1 MTSPITAAG
10 VTRTVLPNGLLCL
23 VMPSRDSGAVALHGC
38 VKVGSAFDAGRPGL
52 ARFVGATL
60 IRGTS
65 RRSAQQIAEDLDA
78 MGAAL
83 SAGSGIEA
91 TVLSGRALADDLP
104 AMLGVAA
111 EILTEPVFPAD
122 EVEKVRGELITAARM
137 NALDTRQV
145 AERTFRR
152 LAYPEG
158 HPYSQ
163 SPDGEEAVLAALR
176 ADDLRA
182 FHAQHVRPEA
192 TIIAIVGDVDAG
204 RAVDLVASAFGPWPA
219 HGAWSLPRFPTPATS
234 NGRRREEVVVPGKTQ
249 SDLALGGPGI
259 ARADPDYYAV
269 MMANML
275 LGQLGMM
282 GRIGENVRER
292 QGMAY
297 YAHSDLRAGLL
308 AGPWWVRAGVNPA
321 NVDRAVEAIVHEI
334 TEFQAQ
340 GPASD
345 ELADA
350 RTFLVGSL
358 AVRLETQQGMAQML
372 ADMELFGLGL
382 DYLERYPAII
392 AGIDRDAVVHAIRRF
407 PAQDYTLAI
416 AGPERKR

>member
-1 MTSPITAAG
+1 MTPPITAAQ
-10 VTRTVLPNGLLCL
+10 VTRVVLPNGLTCL
-23 VMPSRDSGAVALHGC
+23 VKPSRGSGAVALHGY

-52 ARFVGATL
+52 ARFVGSML

-65 RRSAQQIAEDLDA
+65 RRTAQQIAEDLDA
-78 MGAAL
+78 MGAVL
-83 SAGSGIEA
+83 SVASGIEA
-91 TVLSGRALADDLP
+91 TLVSARSLADDLP
-104 AMLGVAA
+104 ALLATAA
-111 EILTEPVFPAD
+111 EVLMEPAFPAD
-122 EVEKVRGELITAARM
+122 EVEKVRGELMTAARM

-158 HPYSQ
+158 HPYRQ
-163 SPDGEEAVLAALR
+163 SPDGDEAVLAAL
-176 ADDLRA
+176 APDDLRA
-182 FHAQHVRPEA
+182 FHARHFRPEA
-192 TIIAIVGDVDAG
+192 AIMVVVGDVDP
-204 RAVDLVASAFGPWPA
+204 RPAVDLVAGVFEAWPA
-219 HGAWSLPRFPTPATS
+219 HGAWALPHIPALAQAD
-234 NGRRREEVVVPGKTQ
+234 GLRREEVVVPGKTQ
-249 SDLALGGPGI
+249 SDLALGAPGI
-259 ARADPDYYAV
+259 ARSDPDYYAV
-269 MMANML
+269 MIANMQ

-334 TEFQAQ
+334 TQFQEQ
-340 GPASD
+340 GPTGD

-350 RTFLVGSL
+350 RTFLIGSL

-372 ADMELFGLGL
+372 ADMELYGLGL

-392 AGIDRDAVVHAIRRF
+392 AGVDRDAIVRAIRRF
-407 PAQDYTLAI
+407 PADGYTLAV
-416 AGPERKR
+416 AGPERPA